1 MVTAAETHPQ
11 APPCPGQ
18 GLGSS
23 SAKFQCPGSA
33 RGGGNPKVRDGL
45 YPAPSHLPAGLQEVY
60 LLPLGSPA
68 SQEGPPVQAPASG
81 SLSGSTSG
89 PSCKEP
95 TLLGASLGEGQ
106 ELGRGSEGP
115 SLHCGCIQSPEQK
128 QFSQS
133 HRARCPHSQSSAFCC
148 LQAAA
153 PHLEAGV
160 R

>member
-1 MVTAAETHPQ
+1 M
-11 APPCPGQ
+11 
-18 GLGSS
+18 
-23 SAKFQCPGSA
+23 
-33 RGGGNPKVRDGL
+33 
-45 YPAPSHLPAGLQEVY
+45 
-60 LLPLGSPA
+60 
-68 SQEGPPVQAPASG
+68 QAPASG

-133 HRARCPHSQSSAFCC
+133 HRAPTPRAVLSAASK
-148 LQAAA
+148 LQL
-153 PHLEAGV
+153 PTWRLE
-160 R
+160 